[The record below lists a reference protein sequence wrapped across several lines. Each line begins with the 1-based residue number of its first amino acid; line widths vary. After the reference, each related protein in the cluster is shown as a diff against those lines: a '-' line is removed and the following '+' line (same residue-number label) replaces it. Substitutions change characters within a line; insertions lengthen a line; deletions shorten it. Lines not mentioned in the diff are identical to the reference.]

1 MTKVVT
7 VDLGGTHIRVA
18 RVENNKIVKYIKK
31 ATPKNKKDILNELC
45 RSIDECLT
53 KGVKGIAISY
63 AGHVENN
70 VVKISPNL
78 PLKGINLER
87 FLQKK
92 YKMKIVIEN
101 DANCAAI
108 AEIKF
113 GIKKKNFFV
122 LTIGTGIGGG
132 IVVDG
137 KLFKGSNCGG
147 ELGHII
153 LNNRK
158 DFEYHYQRSKNNKEK
173 LADILGQG
181 IASLVSVFDPEIVV
195 LSGGLKRYAGLDFI
209 KKIRKKTQKYMFL
222 HRSPQINW
230 SKLKHPETMGASTLI
245 D

>member
-1 MTKVVT
+1 MKKVVT
-7 VDLGGTHIRVA
+7 VDLGGTHIRTA

-31 ATPKNKKDILNELC
+31 NTPKNKKGILNELC
-45 RSIDECLT
+45 KSIDECLT
-53 KGVKGIAISY
+53 KGVKGIGISY
-63 AGHVENN
+63 AGHVEGDSI
-70 VVKISPNL
+70 KISPNI
-78 PLKGINLER
+78 PLKGVDLKK

-137 KLFKGSNCGG
+137 KLFKGANCGG
-147 ELGHII
+147 ELGHMI
-153 LNNRK
+153 LHNKK
-158 DFEYHYQRSKNNKEK
+158 DFEYHYKKSKNNKEK

-181 IASLVSVFDPEIVV
+181 IASLISIFDPEIVI
-195 LSGGLKRYAGLDFI
+195 LSGGLKRHVGPDFI
-209 KKIRKKTQKYMFL
+209 KHIKKKAEKYMFL
-222 HRSPQINW
+222 HRSPNIVW
-230 SKLKHPETMGASTLI
+230 TKLKHPETMGASTLI

>member
-1 MTKVVT
+1 MKKVIT

-18 RVENNKIVKYIKK
+18 RVEGTKIVKYIKK
-31 ATPKNKKDILNELC
+31 DTPKNKKDILDELC
-45 RSIDECLT
+45 RSIDECLV

-63 AGHVENN
+63 AGHVENS
-70 VVKISPNL
+70 VIIISPNI
-78 PLKGINLER
+78 PLKGFNLKNY
-87 FLQKK
+87 LHKK
-92 YKMKIVIEN
+92 YKKKIVIEN

-113 GIKKKNFFV
+113 GVKKNNFFV

-132 IVVDG
+132 IVIDG

-153 LNNRK
+153 LHNGH
-158 DFEYHYQRSKNNKEK
+158 DFEYHYRKSKNNKEK

-181 IASLVSVFDPEIVV
+181 ISSLISVFDPEIVV
-195 LSGGLKRYAGLDFI
+195 LSGGLKRRVRPDFI
-209 KKIRKKTQKYMFL
+209 KQIRKKVQKHMFL
-222 HRSPQINW
+222 HRGPQIVW